1 VPGKI
6 EVDVDTSP
14 SRLWI
19 EVRDNGPGFEESA
32 IRAFHKP
39 GDGYGLRNIRER
51 LQGYFG
57 DAARLSVGRDGAL
70 GLTVVSVEMPR
81 TAQAVEA
88 AP

>member
-1 VPGKI
+1 MLSAMAT
-6 EVDVDTSP
+6 ET
-14 SRLWI
+14 
-19 EVRDNGPGFEESA
+19 RDAPQCPETTDIARTAGREESA